1 METLA
6 SNDQDYA
13 LWLLLLKVRRCI
25 SKTREKELSAYDV
38 TPEQAG
44 VLFIVQ
50 ALNSRTTPAEISR
63 LTFRE
68 PHTVSVLIS
77 RMEKK
82 GLVKKVKDM
91 DKKNMIRI
99 VITEKGQEA
108 YNQSSQRTTIHN
120 TMSALSEA
128 ERRQLTSLLRRL
140 SDRALKELGE
150 YYKPPFASSQES
162 EQLSSALY

>member
-1 METLA
+1 MENLA
-6 SNDQDYA
+6 SADQDYA

-25 SKTREKELSAYDV
+25 SKARGKELSLYDI

-50 ALNSRTTPAEISR
+50 ARNSRTTPAEISR

-77 RMEKK
+77 RMEEK

-91 DKKNMIRI
+91 DRKNMIRI
-99 VITEKGQEA
+99 AITEKGERA
-108 YNQSSQRTTIHN
+108 YHQSSQRATIHN
-120 TMSALSEA
+120 IMSALSEA
-128 ERRQLTSLLRRL
+128 ERQQLTSLLQRL

-150 YYKPPFASSQES
+150 YYKPPFS
-162 EQLSSALY
+162 

>member
-25 SKTREKELSAYDV
+25 SKTREKELSLYDV

-82 GLVKKVKDM
+82 GLVKKVRDM
-91 DKKNMIRI
+91 DRKNMIR
-99 VITEKGQEA
+99 VAITEKGQQA
-108 YNQSSQRTTIHN
+108 YDQSTQRATIHN
-120 TMSALSEA
+120 IMSALSEA
-128 ERRQLTSLLRRL
+128 EHQQLMWLLQRL
-140 SDRALKELGE
+140 RDRALKELGE
-150 YYKPPFASSQES
+150 YYKPPFS
-162 EQLSSALY
+162 

>member
-25 SKTREKELSAYDV
+25 SKTREKELSPYDI

-50 ALNSRTTPAEISR
+50 ALNNGTTPAEISR

-82 GLVKKVKDM
+82 GLVKKVRDM
-91 DKKNMIRI
+91 DRKNMIR
-99 VITEKGQEA
+99 VAITEEGEQA
-108 YNQSSQRTTIHN
+108 YDQSTQRTTIHN
-120 TMSALSEA
+120 IMSALSEA
-128 ERRQLTSLLRRL
+128 ERQQLMLLLQRL

-150 YYKPPFASSQES
+150 YYKFPFS
-162 EQLSSALY
+162 

>member
-1 METLA
+1 MEDLA

-25 SKTREKELSAYDV
+25 SKARDKELSPYDI

-68 PHTVSVLIS
+68 PHTVAVLIS
-77 RMEKK
+77 RMEQK
-82 GLVKKVKDM
+82 GLVRKVRDM
-91 DKKNMIRI
+91 AKKNMIRI
-99 VITEKGQEA
+99 VITEKGEQA
-108 YNQSSQRTTIHN
+108 YNQSSRRAPIHN
-120 TMSALSEA
+120 IMSALSEA
-128 ERRQLTSLLRRL
+128 ERQQLMSLLERI
-140 SDRALKELGE
+140 S
-150 YYKPPFASSQES
+150 
-162 EQLSSALY
+162 

>member
-1 METLA
+1 MENLA
-6 SNDQDYA
+6 SADQDYA

-25 SKTREKELSAYDV
+25 SKARGKELSLYGI

-50 ALNSRTTPAEISR
+50 ALNNRTTPAEISR

-77 RMEKK
+77 RMEEK
-82 GLVKKVKDM
+82 GLIKKVKDM
-91 DKKNMIRI
+91 DRKNMIRI
-99 VITEKGQEA
+99 VITEKGEQA
-108 YNQSSQRTTIHN
+108 YSQSSQRTPIHN
-120 TMSALSEA
+120 IMSALSEA
-128 ERRQLTSLLRRL
+128 ERHQLMSLLQRL

-150 YYKPPFASSQES
+150 YYKPPFS
-162 EQLSSALY
+162 

>member
-1 METLA
+1 MENLA
-6 SNDQDYA
+6 STDQDYA

-25 SKTREKELSAYDV
+25 SKTRDKELSPYDI

-50 ALNSRTTPAEISR
+50 ALNNKTTPAEISR

-82 GLVKKVKDM
+82 GLVKKVRDM
-91 DKKNMIRI
+91 DKKNMIR
-99 VITEKGQEA
+99 VAITEKGEQA
-108 YNQSSQRTTIHN
+108 YDQSSQRATIHN
-120 TMSALSEA
+120 KMSALSEA
-128 ERRQLTSLLRRL
+128 ERQQLMSLLQRL
-140 SDRALKELGE
+140 RDQALKELEE
-150 YYKPPFASSQES
+150 YSKPPFS
-162 EQLSSALY
+162 

>member
-1 METLA
+1 MENLA
-6 SNDQDYA
+6 STDRDYA

-25 SKTREKELSAYDV
+25 SKAGGKELSPYDI

-50 ALNSRTTPAEISR
+50 ALNSKTTPAEISR

-82 GLVKKVKDM
+82 GLIKKVKDM
-91 DKKNMIRI
+91 DKRNMIRI
-99 VITEKGQEA
+99 AITEKGEEA
-108 YNQSSQRTTIHN
+108 YKQSTQRTPIHN
-120 TMSALSEA
+120 IMSVLSEA
-128 ERRQLTSLLRRL
+128 ERQQLMSFLQRLR
-140 SDRALKELGE
+140 DQALKELGE
-150 YYKPPFASSQES
+150 YSKPPFS
-162 EQLSSALY
+162 

>member
-1 METLA
+1 MENLA

-25 SKTREKELSAYDV
+25 SKTRGRELSPYDI
-38 TPEQAG
+38 TPEQAE

-50 ALNSRTTPAEISR
+50 ALSNRTTPAEISR

-68 PHTVSVLIS
+68 PHTVSLLVS
-77 RMEKK
+77 GMQKK
-82 GLVKKVKDM
+82 GLVTRVRDM

-108 YNQSSQRTTIHN
+108 YNQSSRRTAIHN
-120 TMSALSEA
+120 IMSALSEA
-128 ERRQLTSLLRRL
+128 ERQQLMSLLQRL
-140 SDRALKELGE
+140 SDRALKELAE

-162 EQLSSALY
+162 ERLSSARY

>member
-1 METLA
+1 METLV

-25 SKTREKELSAYDV
+25 SKTREKELSPYDI

-50 ALNSRTTPAEISR
+50 ALNSQTTPAEISR

-68 PHTVSVLIS
+68 PHTVSTLIG

-120 TMSALSEA
+120 IMSALSEA
-128 ERRQLTSLLRRL
+128 ERQQLTSLLQKL
-140 SDRALKELGE
+140 SDQALKELGE
-150 YYKPPFASSQES
+150 YYKPPFLRYPTEQPASW
-162 EQLSSALY
+162 

>member
-1 METLA
+1 METLV

-25 SKTREKELSAYDV
+25 SKIREKELSPYDI

-68 PHTVSVLIS
+68 PHTVSTLIG

-120 TMSALSEA
+120 IMSALSEA
-128 ERRQLTSLLRRL
+128 ERQQLTSLLQKL
-140 SDRALKELGE
+140 SDQALKELGE
-150 YYKPPFASSQES
+150 YYKPPFLRHPNEQPASC
-162 EQLSSALY
+162 

>member
-25 SKTREKELSAYDV
+25 SKTREKELSLYDI

-50 ALNSRTTPAEISR
+50 ALNSQTTPAEISR

-82 GLVKKVKDM
+82 GLVRKVKDM

-108 YNQSSQRTTIHN
+108 YNQSSQRAPIHN
-120 TMSALSEA
+120 IMSALSEA
-128 ERRQLTSLLRRL
+128 ERQQLMSFLQTLR
-140 SDRALKELGE
+140 DRALKELGE
-150 YYKPPFASSQES
+150 YYKPPFS
-162 EQLSSALY
+162 

>member
-25 SKTREKELSAYDV
+25 SKTREKELSLYDI
-38 TPEQAG
+38 TPEQAE

-50 ALNSRTTPAEISR
+50 ALNSRTTQAEISR

-77 RMEKK
+77 RME
-82 GLVKKVKDM
+82 
-91 DKKNMIRI
+91 
-99 VITEKGQEA
+99 
-108 YNQSSQRTTIHN
+108 
-120 TMSALSEA
+120 
-128 ERRQLTSLLRRL
+128 RR
-140 SDRALKELGE
+140 GW
-150 YYKPPFASSQES
+150 
-162 EQLSSALY
+162 